1 MSRYS
6 CKYCG
11 YEPRGARLA
20 DVMRDLTDHIKQ
32 TGHSRKNTADA
43 DELEA
48 MRQRTAEE
56 QRAPK
61 QDHTDRATRLTLPGL
76 GVRVR
81 DGMVYNGTLS
91 EGYLLG
97 ELKGAQAVITDPTKA
112 QMIRAGL
119 TSGVALGALIG
130 PVALLPGVFRKSKA
144 VAFVVFVDGVVHERG
159 LDGNMAIRGAQRDS
173 VKFNALVAA
182 CQPAEEPP
190 PPAIPRSAADR
201 LAELTRMHD
210 DGLITDDEYQA
221 KRAEI
226 IAQI

>member
-1 MSRYS
+1 
-6 CKYCG
+6 
-11 YEPRGARLA
+11 
-20 DVMRDLTDHIKQ
+20 MRDLTDHTKQ
-32 TGHSRKNTADA
+32 TGHSRKNIADA

-48 MRQRTAEE
+48 MRQRTAEQ
-56 QRAPK
+56 QRVPK
-61 QDHTDRATRLTLPGL
+61 QDRTNQGTRLTLPSL

-81 DGMVYNGTLS
+81 DGMVYKGTLT
-91 EGYLLG
+91 EGHLLG

-119 TSGVALGALIG
+119 TSGVALGTLIG
-130 PVALLPGVFRKSKA
+130 PIALLPGVFRKSKA
-144 VAFVVFVDGVVHERG
+144 VAFVVFMDGIVHERR
-159 LDGNMAIRGAQRDS
+159 LDGNMAIRGAQRDA

-190 PPAIPRSAADR
+190 PPATPRSAADR

-210 DGLITDDEYQA
+210 DGMITDDEYQA
-221 KRAEI
+221 KRAEM